1 MVFSTRLSFTTIRA
15 IVRESPRWV
24 VGVALLTPAVALIQ
38 GSALIANYRK
48 HHLHA
53 PYPIS
58 PSQGVVV
65 SVQDQQETTLAIEQR
80 RQSKR
85 QSKQQTLSKK
95 STSLTSTFSSTTTS
109 LESPIPSS
117 SPNPHANKPPLRL
130 LVIGDSL
137 AAGVGVLHSATPVL
151 PESMAR
157 TLSRRMGG
165 RPVYWTCVGKPGAG
179 VQEIIRDIETH
190 DQTLLVR
197 HESTQQR
204 RRMVQQQPL
213 WKEAVED
220 SGLWERRER
229 LVQWWQQR
237 KERHERVKARVESKD
252 QHDDTTTPQDDNN
265 NNNNNNQNSSNPIVA
280 WWQNLTDQVREDVH
294 SFRQAWQGPLDDNN
308 NNNDNDDEELDFD
321 DDEED
326 RIAALTTKNNKHTDP
341 IQLWQKW
348 KRRLQRRQSL
358 LGETVGQYDIAVVM
372 TGANDLK
379 HAWFPF
385 MMKREDVQVHG
396 SSSGNDSN
404 NSNHEQGQG
413 MPERL
418 KTVVTTL
425 QRRMKL
431 VLDGNRPSEDD
442 DETTTSNDKSTIE
455 VATSSLELESLL
467 SEGTTTTRNPPLIVF
482 PAMPITMI
490 PQFHNIGL
498 DGNRPSE
505 EEKETNTS
513 LISNDKSMIEV
524 ATSSL
529 ELESLL
535 SSEGTTTTRNPPLI
549 VFPAMPITM
558 IPQFHNPPMSWFVFA
573 VFRHLENYKRAMAKQ
588 FPGAVV
594 FVEPPPMDEIL
605 SGDGKLLQEDIQ
617 PAQEVILALT
627 NVTQRVRKRMERA
640 LQEHREKWAKVLSQD
655 QEEQSQ
661 HKDESQQ
668 HHHHPDESF
677 HEFENGNARDT
688 SIMLS
693 IDKLHPSDAGYEIW
707 GRHIAQQVLK
717 EWNFEDAD

>member
-1 MVFSTRLSFTTIRA
+1 MVFSTPRLSFTTIRA

-265 NNNNNNQNSSNPIVA
+265 NNNNNQNSSNPIVA

-396 SSSGNDSN
+396 NGSGNDSN

-467 SEGTTTTRNPPLIVF
+467 
-482 PAMPITMI
+482 
-490 PQFHNIGL
+490 
-498 DGNRPSE
+498 
-505 EEKETNTS
+505 
-513 LISNDKSMIEV
+513 
-524 ATSSL
+524 
-529 ELESLL
+529 
-535 SSEGTTTTRNPPLI
+535 SEGTTTTRNPPLI